1 MSEQIQKLNIGES
14 INLTGP
20 IPQIRQTCTRLENK
34 YKVVKINEDVC
45 LVVRVEPDT
54 KGLKELVITS
64 IENMDPF
71 ENVKINGNIGYIR
84 TIVSQFN
91 KANKR
96 IVKVSKQGNLAILN
110 EDIMERESIT
120 QDEFNAIE
128 IFSTERLGVLL
139 SMVVDVMDEDLI

>member
-1 MSEQIQKLNIGES
+1 MSEQIQDLKIGES
-14 INLTGP
+14 IKFTGH

-34 YKVVKINEDVC
+34 YKVVKINNETC

-54 KGLKELVITS
+54 KGLKELVVTS
-64 IENMDPF
+64 IQNMDPF

-91 KANKR
+91 KANNR
-96 IVKVSKQGNLAILN
+96 IVKVSKQGNLAVLN

-120 QDEFNAIE
+120 QGEFDAIE
-128 IFSTERLGVLL
+128 IFSTERLATLL
-139 SMVVDVMDEDLI
+139 SMVVDVMDEELI